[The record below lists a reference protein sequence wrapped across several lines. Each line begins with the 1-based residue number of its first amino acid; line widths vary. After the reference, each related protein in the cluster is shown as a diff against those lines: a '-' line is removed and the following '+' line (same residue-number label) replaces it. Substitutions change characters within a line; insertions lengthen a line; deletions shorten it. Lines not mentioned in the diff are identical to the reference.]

1 MNHMVFYIEGNIG
14 AGKSTIIQRMYDELK
29 KNTLINVYA
38 YPEPVD
44 IWTGIKHDN
53 KNMLQLLY
61 ENPGQYARQFQ
72 TLALVS
78 RQAQYT
84 EFMEHCI
91 KSTDKQCIG
100 IFERSYKSDKI
111 FQSILCTQG
120 HISRLDLD
128 IYNTVHIPTIKHI
141 HIYIQLDPEVCLD
154 RIKSRNRPEERTM
167 CLEYLKQLH
176 TLHEEEF
183 NLECDN
189 VIIINNNFVRV

>member
-1 MNHMVFYIEGNIG
+1 MNHMCFYIEGNIG
-14 AGKSTIIQRMYDELK
+14 AGKSTIIERMADELK

-111 FQSILCTQG
+111 FQSILWSLMYAGT
-120 HISRLDLD
+120 HI
-128 IYNTVHIPTIKHI
+128 TT
-141 HIYIQLDPEVCLD
+141 
-154 RIKSRNRPEERTM
+154 
-167 CLEYLKQLH
+167 
-176 TLHEEEF
+176 
-183 NLECDN
+183 
-189 VIIINNNFVRV
+189 

>member
-1 MNHMVFYIEGNIG
+1 MNHMVFFIEGNIG
-14 AGKSTIIQRMYDELK
+14 AGKSTIIERMEADLK
-29 KNTLINVYA
+29 KNTTANIYA
-38 YPEPVD
+38 YTEPVD
-44 IWTGIKHDN
+44 IWTGIKYEN

-61 ENPGQYARQFQ
+61 ENPGQYAQQFQ

-78 RQAQYT
+78 RQAQYA

-91 KSTDKQCIG
+91 NSTDKQCIG

-128 IYNTVHIPTIKHI
+128 IYNTAHISTIKHI
-141 HIYIQLDPEVCLD
+141 HIYLQLDPELCLD
-154 RIKSRNRPEERTM
+154 RIKSRNRPEEHTM

-183 NLECDN
+183 NLEKDN
-189 VIIINNNFVRV
+189 VIIINTNFVRV